1 MTDLPASD
9 VQFEGLGATAGS
21 AAEASRVL
29 ALRLNHWLTD
39 HRGARI
45 LQLSIQS
52 ASVGANLELTAILA
66 YLDESTIAAAL
77 SSVAAEAQP
86 GVSLSVSQAEEII
99 ADSEGL

>member
-21 AAEASRVL
+21 AAEAARVL
-29 ALRLNHWLTD
+29 ALRLNHWLVD

-52 ASVGANLELTAILA
+52 ASSGSNLELTAILA
-66 YLDESTIAAAL
+66 YLDQATIDEAL
-77 SSVAAEAQP
+77 LSVAAEAEP
-86 GVSLSVSQAEEII
+86 SVSLPVAQAEEIV
-99 ADSEGL
+99 ADSPEL